1 MADKLISIDLKARM
15 GCLKKPDI
23 NEGIYLTFNMLHKP
37 ALLGI
42 LGAILGLKGYQR
54 KGEFPEYYRK
64 LKDLQIGIEPLNSEK
79 GSFTKTVIKYN
90 NAVGYASQEAGG
102 ILNVTEQTLIR
113 PEFRCYLLLDENN
126 LLHSQLISLLE
137 NEQANYLPYLGKNEY
152 SVWWD
157 NFTEYQ
163 YKAFE
168 FDQDYQIQSI
178 FKKSD
183 QVIKDLIKQKTFTLG
198 MSGGLSQ
205 KGILFERLP
214 VGFHEKLKQYIYE
227 EFLYTKSSFKPER
240 KLEKLYQINKDE
252 KSLSDVIQLF

>member
-1 MADKLISIDLKARM
+1 MAKKLISIDLKAQM

-54 KGEFPEYYRK
+54 KGEFPEYYRI

-79 GSFTKTVIKYN
+79 GNFTKTVIKYN

-102 ILNVTEQTLIR
+102 ILNVTEQTLMR

-152 SVWWD
+152 SVWWES
-157 NFTEYQ
+157 FQIYQ
-163 YKAFE
+163 YNE
-168 FDQDYQIQSI
+168 FRYDRNYQIKTI
-178 FKKSD
+178 FYKTPNVVIRPNIVEDLLGGYDSD
-183 QVIKDLIKQKTFTLG
+183 VITLPF
-198 MSGGLSQ
+198 
-205 KGILFERLP
+205 ITFERLP
-214 VGFHEKLKQYIYE
+214 IGFNEILKQYAYGEFVFTNSQLTSDTQLDNLYE
-227 EFLYTKSSFKPER
+227 
-240 KLEKLYQINKDE
+240 INGNE
-252 KSLSDVIQLF
+252 ALIQLF